1 MDGARGA
8 AVAAGQHLHQG
19 TARPVLSRHE
29 VRQADDPLTSERQ
42 LAQGLAATGPQGR
55 GDGESVPLFTA
66 EQRPV
71 VEVIGVQKAEQLVA
85 RQQVSW
91 LARGAARLQIV
102 GGREQPQLGSPE
114 RQSAQGGVRQLADAN
129 GHVHPPLHQVDEA
142 LGAVQLQLDPRI
154 AAAKLADDGHQPV
167 QDEGGGGVDPQHPF
181 GLFPAHQQMALRL
194 AHLGQHLHRPLIEP
208 APLLGQ
214 ADPPRGA
221 VEQHGGEL
229 LFEALDAAAHH
240 RVVHAEVLR
249 RLAKTARLHHGHKQ
263 GQFIGMGL
271 HCCHPGKSHGAL

>member
-1 MDGARGA
+1 M
-8 AVAAGQHLHQG
+8 
-19 TARPVLSRHE
+19 
-29 VRQADDPLTSERQ
+29 
-42 LAQGLAATGPQGR
+42 
-55 GDGESVPLFTA
+55 
-66 EQRPV
+66 

-85 RQQVSW
+85 AQQIRR

-102 GGREQPQLGSPE
+102 GGRQQPQLGSSE
-114 RQSAQGGVRQLADAN
+114 RQGPQGGVRQLADAN
-129 GHVHPPLHQVDEA
+129 GHVHPPLHQIDEA

-167 QDEGGGGVDPQHPF
+167 QDERGGGVDSQHPF
-181 GLFPAHQQMALRL
+181 GLFPAHQQMTLRL

-214 ADPPRGA
+214 ADPPGGA
-221 VEQHGGEL
+221 IEQHCGEL
-229 LFEALDAAAHH
+229 LLEPLDAAAHH

-249 RLAKTARLHHGHKQ
+249 RLAKTARLHHGHEQ

>member
-1 MDGARGA
+1 M
-8 AVAAGQHLHQG
+8 
-19 TARPVLSRHE
+19 
-29 VRQADDPLTSERQ
+29 
-42 LAQGLAATGPQGR
+42 
-55 GDGESVPLFTA
+55 
-66 EQRPV
+66 

-85 RQQVSW
+85 RQQIRR
-91 LARGAARLQIV
+91 LARGAPLAQV
-102 GGREQPQLGSPE
+102 GGRGQQPQPRATE
-114 RQSAQGGVRQLADAN
+114 RQGTQGGVGQLADAN

-167 QDEGGGGVDPQHPF
+167 QDERGGGVDSQHPF
-181 GLFPAHQQMALRL
+181 GLFPAHQQMTLRL

-214 ADPPRGA
+214 ADPPGGA

-249 RLAKTARLHHGHKQ
+249 RLAKTARLHHGHEQ

-271 HCCHPGKSHGAL
+271 HCCFLSKSNAPL